1 METDRRREVI
11 NICLDHFIVNGLME
25 TSTRS
30 LSKALQ
36 LQSAGLYYYFS
47 SKDEAVLVCA
57 EEAAFRLERA
67 LIVPAIA
74 DLENPNKMMSNL
86 KVRADEMAPT
96 MRFLVAVCT
105 NKKYIQSVRPV
116 LTRLDERYDKYA
128 EEIATKLE
136 CEKSEVEPYVYML
149 ITSVSNY
156 MIFADDVFVTP
167 QMRIA
172 EEKFIKF
179 ITRKLQSKGCK

>member
-47 SKDEAVLVCA
+47 SKDEAVLACA
-57 EEAAFRLERA
+57 EEAALRLERA
-67 LIVPAIA
+67 LIVPAIS
-74 DLENPNKMMSNL
+74 DLDNLNNMMSNL

-116 LTRLDERYDKYA
+116 LERLDERYDKYA
-128 EEIATKLE
+128 EKIAHKLD
-136 CEKSEVEPYVYML
+136 CNKAEVEPYVYML

-167 QMRIA
+167 QMKIA
-172 EEKFIKF
+172 GEKFSEL
-179 ITRKLQSKGCK
+179 ITKKLQSKGM